1 VKPRKRRHLKIT
13 LILSVLAVAGGLVF
27 ACPLLRAEFTPTTQA
42 STNATLK
49 IVGFSVEGMT
59 CGSCVAS
66 VKRALQA
73 LDGVTRI
80 DVSLADRRA
89 RVQYVEGKVTP
100 DSIAA
105 AVRQLGYKTG
115 EPVAG
120 TDP

>member
-1 VKPRKRRHLKIT
+1 MF
-13 LILSVLAVAGGLVF
+13 AVAGALVF
-27 ACPLLRAEFTPTTQA
+27 ACPLRAELAQTTQGSA
-42 STNATLK
+42 NAQLTT
-49 IVGFSVEGMT
+49 VGFSVEGMT

-89 RVQYVEGKVTP
+89 RVQYVEGKVAP

-115 EPVAG
+115 EPVAEN
-120 TDP
+120 DP

>member
-1 VKPRKRRHLKIT
+1 M
-13 LILSVLAVAGGLVF
+13 LAVSGVLVF
-27 ACPLLRAEFTPTTQA
+27 ACPLRAELTPTTQA
-42 STNATLK
+42 SPNAPLK
-49 IVGFSVEGMT
+49 IVGFSVEGIT

-89 RVQYVEGKVTP
+89 RVQYVEGKVTA

-105 AVRQLGYKTG
+105 AVRKLGYKTG
-115 EPVAG
+115 EPVAEN
-120 TDP
+120 DP

>member
-1 VKPRKRRHLKIT
+1 M
-13 LILSVLAVAGGLVF
+13 LAVSGGLVF
-27 ACPLLRAEFTPTTQA
+27 ACPLLRAELTPTTQA

-100 DSIAA
+100 ASIVA
-105 AVRQLGYKTG
+105 AVQQLEYKTG
-115 EPVAG
+115 EPVVE

>member
-1 VKPRKRRHLKIT
+1 MKPRKRRHLKIT

-73 LDGVTRI
+73 L
-80 DVSLADRRA
+80 A
-89 RVQYVEGKVTP
+89 
-100 DSIAA
+100 
-105 AVRQLGYKTG
+105 
-115 EPVAG
+115 
-120 TDP
+120 